1 MSPLRPRTHLQTHD
15 VVNQP
20 PSFEDVNL
28 FTTDRALQGAVAA
41 AGGAAHHE
49 RLASFGARAG
59 SSEVQEWAMLA
70 NRNPPQLRIFDRYGA
85 RLDEVEFH
93 PAYHCLM
100 ALGLEAGTASAP
112 WTGTAGGHVVHAG
125 LEFLM
130 AQPNPVS
137 AVPSL

>member
-85 RLDEVEFH
+85 RLVWIATFTVLIAGIRHFASRNEA
-93 PAYHCLM
+93 PARL
-100 ALGLEAGTASAP
+100 LAS
-112 WTGTAGGHVVHAG
+112 
-125 LEFLM
+125 
-130 AQPNPVS
+130 
-137 AVPSL
+137 